1 MWLPYYS
8 LAAEAATASTL
19 SSGEILQTI
28 LSAVNLG
35 VLGVVF
41 WLFIRGQLHSSDEMD
56 HEREARQKAEE
67 QRDEALRFNRDQV
80 APLLSDFVHA
90 TGSLLP
96 ILQGLVTRL
105 ELGGREDSRDRDTRR
120 DWR

>member
-8 LAAEAATASTL
+8 LAAEAATASNL

-28 LSAVNLG
+28 LSAINLG

-41 WLFIRGQLHSSDEMD
+41 WLFVRGQLHSSDEMN
-56 HEREARQKAEE
+56 HERGSREKAEE
-67 QRDEALRFNRDQV
+67 QRDEALRFARDQI
-80 APLLSDFVHA
+80 APLLSDFTNA
-90 TGSLLP
+90 TSALLP

-105 ELGGREDSRDRDTRR
+105 EITGREDSRDWDSRR
-120 DWR
+120 GGR